1 MKKYLT
7 LLVVPVLLVTLIVPR
22 GAQAATP
29 NLSLATLQQIVTL
42 YEAIFRLQ
50 MQLIALQGGTGGSA
64 TTNQLTVQTNSVKL
78 IDRSAV
84 EMNGNVTFKESGDA
98 KAWFEYGPTSA
109 LHDRTNT
116 ATLDNKLAGS
126 SFDYSIN
133 VDNLTKNK
141 TYYYRAVAEGDNGTS
156 AVGVTK
162 SFTYTGTNSSNN
174 NDNSNNNEPDVTTGN
189 ATGITS
195 STARLEGEVDMND
208 FDNGYVFF
216 VYGEDENKVDRAAD
230 ENQYSDIDTSG
241 SDLKK
246 VVVDSSFDNDDS
258 FSESVSGLQHD
269 TDIFYRLCVGYT
281 DDNDDDA
288 LVCGDVENFTT
299 DNN

>member
-7 LLVVPVLLVTLIVPR
+7 LLIVPVLMLTLVLPR

-42 YEAIFRLQ
+42 YEAVFRLQ
-50 MQLIALQGGTGGSA
+50 MQLIALQGGIGGSA
-64 TTNQLTVQTNSVKL
+64 TTNQLTVQTNNVQL
-78 IDRSAV
+78 INRNAV
-84 EMNGNVTFKESGDA
+84 EMNGNVTFKQSGDA
-98 KAWFEYGPTSA
+98 MSWFEYGPTTA
-109 LHDRTNT
+109 LNESTKA
-116 ATLDNKLAGS
+116 ATLNNKRAGS

-133 VDNLTKNK
+133 VSNLTKNK
-141 TYYYRAVAEGDNGTS
+141 TYYYRAVAKGDDGRS
-156 AVGVTK
+156 AVGATK
-162 SFTYTGTNSSNN
+162 SFTYTGSNSSNN
-174 NDNSNNNEPDVTTGN
+174 NNNTSEPNVTTDKV
-189 ATGITS
+189 TSITN

-216 VYGEDENKVDRAAD
+216 VFGEDENKVDSAAA
-230 ENQYSDIDTSG
+230 ENRYSNIDSSG

-246 VVVDSSFDNDDS
+246 LVVDSSFDNTDT
-258 FSESVSGLQHD
+258 FSESVSGLQND
-269 TDIFYRLCVGYT
+269 TEIFYRLCVGYT

>member
-7 LLVVPVLLVTLIVPR
+7 LLIVPVLMLMLVLPR

-50 MQLIALQGGTGGSA
+50 MQLIALQGNTGGNS
-64 TTNQLTVQTNSVKL
+64 TTNQLTVQTNNVKL

-84 EMNGNVTFKESGDA
+84 EMNGNVTFKQSGDA

-109 LHDRTNT
+109 LNESTK
-116 ATLDNKLAGS
+116 AAALDNKRAGS

-133 VDNLTKNK
+133 VSNLTKNK
-141 TYYYRAVAEGDNGTS
+141 TYYYRAVAKGDDGRS
-156 AVGVTK
+156 AVGATK
-162 SFTYTGTNSSNN
+162 TFTYTGSNSSNN
-174 NDNSNNNEPDVTTGN
+174 NNNNNEPDVTTN
-189 ATGITS
+189 TATGITK
-195 STARLEGEVDMND
+195 STARLEGEIDMND

-230 ENQYSDIDTSG
+230 ENRYSDIDSSG

-246 VVVDSSFDNDDS
+246 LVVDSGFDNDDS
-258 FSESVSGLQHD
+258 FSESVSGLQND
-269 TDIFYRLCVGYT
+269 TEIFYRLCVGYT